1 MSSKVKKVMTQPI
14 SVIFRM
20 LQGKQRLQIWLYE
33 QTNVRCVRIGVIVSV
48 LTYLFAPQ
56 LDPCQP
62 NPRPL
67 ILMVFQNPKHFIDAI
82 GSRAS

>member
-33 QTNVRCVRIGVIVSV
+33 QTNIRCVPARLLVWHVGVDVCMYIGGRMI
-48 LTYLFAPQ
+48 
-56 LDPCQP
+56 
-62 NPRPL
+62 
-67 ILMVFQNPKHFIDAI
+67 
-82 GSRAS
+82 

>member
-33 QTNVRCVRIGVIVSV
+33 QTNTRCVR
-48 LTYLFAPQ
+48 T
-56 LDPCQP
+56 
-62 NPRPL
+62 
-67 ILMVFQNPKHFIDAI
+67 
-82 GSRAS
+82 